1 MTGSE
6 DDPRGPCQYVTWWIL
21 LSSLVLPYR
30 NRLGI
35 PTCSATRAL
44 QSNTPCC
51 LSCTVSA
58 RQLPKH
64 PQTTFTTYVHFR
76 SRSTH
81 TVNMRRTHPLDHT
94 RVARHGIHM
103 PTGLR
108 PLSNIQVTWHEMRVF
123 DYIMCYVVVD
133 LFYCLL
139 SAEWQQCRNVHTFQA
154 STMNPN
160 NVYTTKSADLEH
172 NACGYNQRCYLLI
185 GLTCWK
191 SNADIIFNCCKLLFY
206 GRPM

>member
-1 MTGSE
+1 VGSE
-6 DDPRGPCQYVTWWIL
+6 ATVVCAVSTELEDDRVRRWSPWPVSICHLMDPIIF
-21 LSSLVLPYR
+21 LSPYR

-44 QSNTPCC
+44 QSNTPCS

-58 RQLPKH
+58 RRLPKH
-64 PQTTFTTYVHFR
+64 PQTTFTIYVHFR

-81 TVNMRRTHPLDHT
+81 TVNMRGTHPLDHT

-108 PLSNIQVTWHEMRVF
+108 PLSNIQVTWHQMRVF
-123 DYIMCYVVVD
+123 DYIICYVVVD

-172 NACGYNQRCYLLI
+172 NACGYNQRC
-185 GLTCWK
+185 
-191 SNADIIFNCCKLLFY
+191 
-206 GRPM
+206 